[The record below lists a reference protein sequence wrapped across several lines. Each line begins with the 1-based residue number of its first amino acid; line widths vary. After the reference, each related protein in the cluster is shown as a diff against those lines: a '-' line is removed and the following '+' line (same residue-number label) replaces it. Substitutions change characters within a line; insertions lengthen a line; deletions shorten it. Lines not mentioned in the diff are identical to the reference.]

1 LKQINTFIVS
11 QRSHWPYRSIWQY
24 LLCKCMSVNEGSS
37 IFGNGDQKSGNIS
50 TKYGDYSSHIKHLHP
65 PGATDVAFLH
75 LVW

>member
-1 LKQINTFIVS
+1 MMDKQ
-11 QRSHWPYRSIWQY
+11 
-24 LLCKCMSVNEGSS
+24 GSF

-75 LVW
+75 LV